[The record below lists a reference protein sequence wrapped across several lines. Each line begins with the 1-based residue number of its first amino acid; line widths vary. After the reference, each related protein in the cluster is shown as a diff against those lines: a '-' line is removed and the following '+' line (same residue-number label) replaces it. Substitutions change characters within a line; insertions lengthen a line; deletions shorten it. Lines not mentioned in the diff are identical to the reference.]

1 MNLGLALK
9 IIASRLAVFC
19 GSEEALH
26 VRYRRVDSKI
36 KPNLSRL
43 ESDQSLRSA
52 RLLTFVI
59 LFP

>member
-1 MNLGLALK
+1 MNLGLPMK
-9 IIASRLAVFC
+9 IISISLAAFC
-19 GSEEALH
+19 GPEEALH
-26 VRYRRVDSKI
+26 VRYMRVDSKI